1 METNIN
7 LSELLIILLIL
18 TPFLIIF
25 LHVTLGAIF
34 MGMQKKSVKLNHSD
48 SGFE

>member
-7 LSELLIILLIL
+7 ISGILIILLIL

-25 LHVTLGAIF
+25 CTLFWEQFLWAC
-34 MGMQKKSVKLNHSD
+34 KKELNLLILIQV
-48 SGFE
+48 